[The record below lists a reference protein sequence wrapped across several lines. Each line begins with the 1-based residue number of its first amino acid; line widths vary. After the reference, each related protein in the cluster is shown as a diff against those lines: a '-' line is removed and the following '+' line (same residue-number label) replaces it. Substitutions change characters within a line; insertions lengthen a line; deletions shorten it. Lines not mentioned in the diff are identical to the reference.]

1 MSDLIVLG
9 FDHIDDAA
17 KVLSECRTLQK
28 EYLLDLEDAVVVT
41 RDANGKAHLH
51 QSINLEKAGA
61 SWGLFSG
68 GFWGAVVGLLC
79 LNPLAG
85 FVIGSAVGAGAGAL
99 AGKMSDY
106 GIDDGFI
113 TKLSDT
119 IPPNTSALFVLV
131 RKSQPDK
138 VLADLQKFKGHSRIL
153 QTSLSPE
160 AEARLKAALGDAAAP
175 AQPVA

>member
-17 KVLSECRTLQK
+17 KVLTECRALQK
-28 EYLLDLEDAVVVT
+28 EYLLDMEDAVVVT
-41 RDANGKAHLH
+41 RDANGKTHLH

-61 SWGLFSG
+61 SWGLLSG

-131 RKSQPDK
+131 RKSQPEK
-138 VLADLQKFKGHSRIL
+138 VLADLQQFKGHARIL

-160 AEARLKAALGDAAAP
+160 AEAKLKAALGDATAP
-175 AQPVA
+175 AEPAA

>member
-9 FDHIDDAA
+9 FDHVDDAA
-17 KVLSECRTLQK
+17 KVLAECRKLET

-41 RDANGKAHLH
+41 RDGTGKARLH
-51 QSINLEKAGA
+51 QSVNLERAGA
-61 SWGLFSG
+61 SWGLLSD
-68 GFWGAVVGLLC
+68 GFWGTLVGLLC

-99 AGKMSDY
+99 AGSFSDY
-106 GIDDGFI
+106 GINDDFI
-113 TKLSDT
+113 RSLSDT

-138 VLADLQKFKGHSRIL
+138 VLADLAQFKGHARIV

-160 AEARLKAALGDAAAP
+160 GEARLKAALVEAP
-175 AQPVA
+175 QG